1 MAKTC
6 LFLFLILSL
15 RSFSQDAETFRPDSI
30 KKEII
35 ATKINSSLHV
45 DGILNETEWM
55 QAPISPRFTQIEPYQ
70 GAVPNFETS
79 VKVLYNKQFIYFG
92 IFSQDPLGRKA
103 IRATNFQRDFNY
115 MAHDLITLTF
125 DGFNDKRNA
134 MCFAS
139 NAFGVQRDYLSF
151 DDLYYDVDW
160 DGLWKV
166 RTTRTD
172 SGWYA
177 EIAIPWQTL
186 RYKKTSD
193 SLQNWG
199 FNMYRNRRLT
209 NEISS
214 FSPFPRVFS
223 ASRMEYAGVLK
234 NLQPATAQA
243 KYSCAT
249 LCPDFL

>member
-1 MAKTC
+1 LEFFHRTRWEEKP
-6 LFLFLILSL
+6 FVPQIFKEILS
-15 RSFSQDAETFRPDSI
+15 
-30 KKEII
+30 
-35 ATKINSSLHV
+35 
-45 DGILNETEWM
+45 
-55 QAPISPRFTQIEPYQ
+55 
-70 GAVPNFETS
+70 
-79 VKVLYNKQFIYFG
+79 
-92 IFSQDPLGRKA
+92 
-103 IRATNFQRDFNY
+103 Y

>member
-1 MAKTC
+1 
-6 LFLFLILSL
+6 
-15 RSFSQDAETFRPDSI
+15 
-30 KKEII
+30 
-35 ATKINSSLHV
+35 
-45 DGILNETEWM
+45 
-55 QAPISPRFTQIEPYQ
+55 
-70 GAVPNFETS
+70 
-79 VKVLYNKQFIYFG
+79 FIYFG
-92 IFSQDPLGRKA
+92 IFSRDPLGRKA
-103 IRATNFQRDFNY
+103 IRATHFKRDFNY
-115 MAHDLITLTF
+115 LAHDLVTLTF

-177 EIAIPWQTL
+177 EVAIPWQTL
-186 RYKKTSD
+186 RYKKTAD
-193 SLQNWG
+193 SIQSWG

-209 NEISS
+209 NEISA

-223 ASRMEYAGVLK
+223 VLRMDYAGEITNLRPPPPKTNIRILPYVLGSYDHYK
-234 NLQPATAQA
+234 GYDANVKPEQYNA
-243 KYSCAT
+243 K
-249 LCPDFL
+249 LGG